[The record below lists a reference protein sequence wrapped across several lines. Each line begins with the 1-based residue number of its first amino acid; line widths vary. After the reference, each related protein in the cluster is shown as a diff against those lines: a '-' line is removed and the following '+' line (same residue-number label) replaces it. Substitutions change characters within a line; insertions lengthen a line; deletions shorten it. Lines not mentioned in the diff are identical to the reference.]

1 MGYSLYWDY
10 NPDYKKKSFTTGFLN
25 KVAAVI
31 RKANAK
37 GIELG
42 SWDGEI
48 SSQDS
53 FCKPDAIKFNGVYPK
68 SCETFELMPSIL
80 GRELNFDFCKTRGY
94 PYTVVCIAILK
105 LAEKT
110 GIITSWKTDNGP
122 EHKAVMDLYNKVYGD
137 DDGEE
142 KDSLAISVD

>member
-10 NPDYKKKSFTTGFLN
+10 NPSYKKNSFTAGFLN
-25 KVAAVI
+25 KVAGVI
-31 RKANAK
+31 KKANAK
-37 GIELG
+37 GIDLG
-42 SWDGEI
+42 SWDGEKA
-48 SSQDS
+48 SQDS

-68 SCETFELMPSIL
+68 SCETFELAPSIL

-94 PYTVVCIAILK
+94 PYTIVCIAVLK

-110 GIITSWKTDNGP
+110 GIISSWKADKGP
-122 EHKAVMDLYNKVYGD
+122 EHEEVMKLYAQVYGD

-142 KDSLAISVD
+142 TLAISVD